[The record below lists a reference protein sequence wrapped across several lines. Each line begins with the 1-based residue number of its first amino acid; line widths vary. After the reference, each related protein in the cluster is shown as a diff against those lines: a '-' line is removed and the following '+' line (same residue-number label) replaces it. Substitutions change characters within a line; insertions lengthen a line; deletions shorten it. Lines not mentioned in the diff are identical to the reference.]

1 MKIGVRLLLIASLAM
16 YFAPAFAQ
24 VPETVILTEAGA
36 PDDKGKPLDDIVNK
50 RITFEKRILPY
61 DNLREADILWEK
73 RIWRVID
80 VREKQNLP
88 FAYPDRP
95 LFTILMEAAENAE
108 ITVYSAEDDKF
119 TAPIDPEEIKNM
131 GAKADTIPFFDPITY
146 EERDTIVYNVLNHLD
161 VKRFRVKEIWYFDE
175 EASTLQVRILG
186 IAPLLDEYDED
197 GNFLFERPLFWV
209 YYPEARQILA
219 REPVFNMFGNDSQKM
234 VWEDVFESRFFS
246 SYVYKESNVH
256 DRRLQGFLSGVDLLL
271 EADRIKSKIFNFEH
285 DMWSY

>member
-1 MKIGVRLLLIASLAM
+1 MKIGFRLLLMGFLAM
-16 YFAPAFAQ
+16 LIAPAYGQ
-24 VPETVILTEAGA
+24 TPENIILTEAGA
-36 PDDKGKPLDDIVNK
+36 PDDKGKPLDDIVEK
-50 RITFEKRILPY
+50 RLTYEKRILPY
-61 DNLREADILWEK
+61 ENLREADILWEK

-80 VREKQNLP
+80 IREKMNLP
-88 FAYPDRP
+88 FAFPDRP
-95 LFTILMEAAENAE
+95 FFGILMEAAENAE

-119 TAPIDPEEIKNM
+119 TSPLDPEEIKTM

-146 EERDTIVYNVLNHLD
+146 EERDTIVYNVLNFAD
-161 VKRFRVKEIWYFDE
+161 VKRFRMKEIWFFDE
-175 EASTLQVRILG
+175 ESSTLNVRILG

-219 REPVFNMFGNDSQKM
+219 REPVFNMFGNDTEKM
-234 VWEDVFESRFFS
+234 TWEDVMESRMFS

-285 DMWSY
+285 DMWSF

>member
-1 MKIGVRLLLIASLAM
+1 MKCVLRILCLGLLALLC
-16 YFAPAFAQ
+16 APAYGQ
-24 VPETVILTEAGA
+24 TPDNIILTEAS
-36 PDDKGKPLDDIVNK
+36 DQNKGKPLDDIVEK
-50 RITFEKRILPY
+50 KITFEKRVLPY
-61 DNLREADILWEK
+61 DNLREADIMWEK

-80 VREKQNLP
+80 IREKLNLP

-95 LFTILMEAAENAE
+95 FFTILMEAAENAE
-108 ITVYSAEDDKF
+108 ITVYSPEDDKF
-119 TAPIDPEEIKNM
+119 SAPLDPDEVKNM

-146 EERDTIVYNVLNHLD
+146 EERDTVVYNVLDHTG
-161 VKRFRVKEIWYFDE
+161 VKRFRLKEIWFFDE
-175 EASTLQVRILG
+175 ETSSMQVRLLG

-219 REPVFNMFGNDSQKM
+219 REPVFNMFSNDSQKTS
-234 VWEDVFESRFFS
+234 WEDIIEARVFS

-271 EADRIKSKIFNFEH
+271 EADKIKSKIFNFEH
-285 DMWSY
+285 DLWSY